1 MPKYV
6 GAPDQGTTSSSPER
20 ASARNDP
27 TPKRLLVVGAGAVG
41 SFLGTLLGSV
51 GYDVT
56 LVRIFEQPSEKP
68 VTLVRRDGT
77 RVVVPVHRVTRT
89 EDSAHPDL
97 ILVAVKM
104 PALREALVPTQVWP
118 DAPTITVE
126 NGIGAEEI
134 AAEVRIW
141 SQQIAASL
149 TAPIRLASEDEVLWL
164 GRGGIGLAATNSKAK
179 PFVAPL
185 QADFARAGLRAAELP
200 DAKAMK
206 WSKLLA
212 NMIANATGAI
222 LDMDPDAIYADKRLF
237 DIERRQLLEA
247 LAVMS
252 ALGLKP
258 VKLPG
263 AAVPWLVRAIRLP
276 AWLGRPILRRIVGGA
291 RGGKLPSLRL
301 HVRMAGE
308 GPSTEQTE
316 VAWMN
321 GAVAKWGRLSDVA
334 TPVNARLAELVDDV
348 AAHPDR
354 RARLRHNPELFL
366 AEIAETA
373 ETAEAA
379 SKG

>member
-1 MPKYV
+1 
-6 GAPDQGTTSSSPER
+6 
-20 ASARNDP
+20 
-27 TPKRLLVVGAGAVG
+27 
-41 SFLGTLLGSV
+41 
-51 GYDVT
+51 
-56 LVRIFEQPSEKP
+56 
-68 VTLVRRDGT
+68 
-77 RVVVPVHRVTRT
+77 
-89 EDSAHPDL
+89 
-97 ILVAVKM
+97 
-104 PALREALVPTQVWP
+104 
-118 DAPTITVE
+118 
-126 NGIGAEEI
+126 
-134 AAEVRIW
+134 
-141 SQQIAASL
+141 
-149 TAPIRLASEDEVLWL
+149 
-164 GRGGIGLAATNSKAK
+164 
-179 PFVAPL
+179 VAPL
-185 QADFARAGLRAAELP
+185 LADFARAGLRAAELP

-291 RGGKLPSLRL
+291 RGGTLPSLRL
-301 HVRMAGE
+301 HLRMAGE
-308 GPSTEQTE
+308 EPSTEQTE

-354 RARLRHNPELFL
+354 RVRLRHKPELFL